1 MFAKIKN
8 GSVIEWPI
16 LNLTQLFPNISFPL
30 LLKDS
35 DMPED
40 YVIVKSTNLPS
51 YSETQKIVAGEPTL
65 EDGKWTQNWN
75 VVELTEQELSILK
88 DSNAQEIRDKRD
100 NLLKE
105 SDWSQLPDVQVDKAL
120 WVKYR
125 QTLRNITLQSGFPLE
140 IQWPIAPR

>member
-75 VVELTEQELSILK
+75 VVDMTTQEFDELK
-88 DSNAQEIRDKRD
+88 NVRAQDVRAQRD

-105 SDWSQLPDVQVDKAL
+105 SDWSQLPDVQVNKTL
-120 WVKYR
+120 WIEYR
-125 QTLRNITLQSGFPLE
+125 QALRNITSQSGFPLE
-140 IQWPIAPR
+140 VEWPIAP